1 MTKVSSENENDKIAK
16 VADIVRADFANFC
29 KWDEEEEIGYVRVFI
44 VFDGKAKDIPALW
57 TRGVMGRVR
66 KRMYEA
72 DISELPI
79 LSPVSRSEWERGA
92 KYRRSVQ
99 RRIRSLNSAGRLTRN
114 TTRQPAWSNR
124 GALKALQLCRQH
136 ANGYHVARRLV
147 FMMRLLLFS
156 APSNGGHGW
165 GSRSLNSRPSRS
177 MVLKSCGR
185 SRSMKLRR
193 LRSRAWSKARSAT
206 K

>member
-16 VADIVRADFANFC
+16 VADIVRADFANFYSGEFDVVPDQEPD

-44 VFDGKAKDIPALW
+44 VFDGKAKDIPVPALW

-92 KYRRSVQ
+92 KYRRSV
-99 RRIRSLNSAGRLTRN
+99 S
-114 TTRQPAWSNR
+114 
-124 GALKALQLCRQH
+124 
-136 ANGYHVARRLV
+136 
-147 FMMRLLLFS
+147 
-156 APSNGGHGW
+156 
-165 GSRSLNSRPSRS
+165 
-177 MVLKSCGR
+177 
-185 SRSMKLRR
+185 
-193 LRSRAWSKARSAT
+193 
-206 K
+206 